1 MYSFKP
7 KKCVSSSRLIGA
19 LRSFQML
26 LLGLLAVCATEAL
39 TVRAATTDDMQIY
52 SGRFNNGW
60 GDSWSWMPRYPTNSP
75 AFTSNVVY
83 VASNS
88 IACVPSGNWQAWW
101 LKAGTSVDTTIYTNL
116 SFWINGGATG
126 GQTVSVQGELNGS
139 NSGLP
144 SVQVT
149 AQANTWKQITIS
161 LASLGVNNKSNL
173 TGFQIGNQTST
184 QPFFIDDMRLVAA
197 PAPTAVHVNV
207 NANQTVRTVDSKV
220 FSINQVAW
228 DGSVNSAASVS
239 ILNNIGATCLRWP
252 GGSWGDGYHWTNE
265 NMMAGDTSPRYWG
278 SFSSDFIALATNIHS
293 DAFIIVNYGT
303 STPEE
308 AAYGVRLFN
317 VTNHCNFK
325 YWEVGNEIGGSW
337 EWDFRYPPFATNDI
351 LNLPSLA
358 NKLKTPTNN
367 VATYLRTQ
375 FSSDTLAKLD
385 AYVANPSANN
395 ASNLRWALVSDLNN
409 LIYNSSQSIY
419 KPDTNRFAG
428 VTFRSV
434 TWTNL
439 SLPIPPLGQDLNN
452 RMVLEDAYPELAK
465 ITPEINLASNWPDV
479 DLPHDAWTYAKR
491 FTNYYAQMKAADP
504 TIKVGALADVF
515 EDGTQNYANHP
526 VVNPRTGQTQ
536 TGWNPIMLTFL
547 REANCIP
554 DFLIVHDYGPTAG
567 DTQDLLYPR
576 GWSSHAAS
584 LRQQLT
590 DYLGTAGTNVT
601 LEVTE
606 NGMGGDK
613 QSVSLPGGLFYADS
627 LGQILQTEFNSRVWW
642 DMHNG
647 GGPVSNPDPA
657 MYGWR
662 KDGSGNYISD
672 GGIVNGDGVGANGYP
687 TYYVAKLLT
696 RFAKGGDT
704 VVSASSDYELLTTY
718 AVKRTNGTLTLLV
731 INKSCVSNLTANF
744 NLSGY
749 VPATN
754 ATVYSYGIPQD
765 EAARTGVGSMDIAQT
780 SLTGIQNS
788 FSATFAPFSAS
799 VLVLNPSGAAP
810 PEMNALYAFEGNAQ
824 DTSGSGNDGTPNAL
838 SYVTGKVGAQAA
850 QFNGTSSYVSIPRSV
865 QDDFTVMM
873 WVKTTDTAGSA
884 GAQWWSGKGLVD
896 GEVGGGGAD
905 WGTAIVNGKFV
916 LGVGSAG
923 GDTTLASS
931 VNINDGTWHH
941 VAATRNNTSGAM
953 AVYVDGVLRGSGTG
967 PTGSRTFPP
976 GLRIGSLQTG
986 NNFLNGTLDDV
997 RLYDRILTP
1006 GEIAALVA
1014 PPAAPTN
1021 LVAAIGDASV
1031 ALSWSAE
1038 SDAAS
1043 YIVKRSTSGG
1053 SGYANIATNSSLTF
1067 TNTGLVNGTLYYF
1080 VVSSVNAAGEGTNS
1094 TEVSARPTS
1103 FLPTQLGVSA
1113 TGNQLQ
1119 LNWPTDHTGWQLQ
1132 SQTNSLATGIGTNW
1146 TAIAGSAQTNQL
1158 TFPVNPAGGAVFFR
1172 LVRP

>member
-1 MYSFKP
+1 MRFLSYSLFGFW
-7 KKCVSSSRLIGA
+7 LLFGA
-19 LRSFQML
+19 
-26 LLGLLAVCATEAL
+26 AAH
-39 TVRAATTDDMQIY
+39 AATTDDMQIY
-52 SGRFNNGW
+52 SGRYDNGW
-60 GDSWSWMPRYPTNSP
+60 GDWGWVPHWGTNSP
-75 AFTSNVVY
+75 VFTNTAVY

-88 IACVPSGNWQAWW
+88 MALVPSGQWQAWW
-101 LKAGTSVDTTIYTNL
+101 LKAGTSVDTTIYSSI

-126 GQTVSVQGELNGS
+126 GQTLSVQGELNGS

-144 SVQVT
+144 SVQVSAPT
-149 AQANTWKQITIS
+149 NAWKQVTIS
-161 LASLGVNNKSNL
+161 LASLGVDDKSNL

-184 QPFFIDDMRLVAA
+184 QPFFIDDLRLVAA
-197 PAPTAVHVNV
+197 PAPATVHVNV

-265 NMMAGDTSPRYWG
+265 NWNTGNSGPRYWG
-278 SFSSDFIALATNIHS
+278 SFSSDFIALATNVHS

-308 AAYGVRLFN
+308 AAYGVRMFN
-317 VTNHCNFK
+317 ITNHCDFK

-337 EWDFRYPPFATNDI
+337 EWDWRYPWFATNDI
-351 LNLPSLA
+351 LNLPSFA
-358 NKLKTPTNN
+358 AKLKTPADN
-367 VATYLRTQ
+367 VSTYLRSQ
-375 FSSDTLAKLD
+375 LSSDTLTKLD

-395 ASNLRWALVSDLNN
+395 DSNLRFGLVNDINN
-409 LIYNSSQSIY
+409 LIYNGSQSIY

-465 ITPEINLASNWPDV
+465 VTPEINLASNWPDV

-491 FTNYYAQMKAADP
+491 FTNYYAQMKAVDP

-515 EDGTQNYANHP
+515 ENGTANYSNHS

-536 TGWNPIMLTFL
+536 YGWNPIMLTFL
-547 REANCIP
+547 RNANCIP

-576 GWSSHAAS
+576 VWASHAAS

-590 DYLGTAGTNVT
+590 DYLGDAGTNVT

-613 QSVSLPGGLFYADS
+613 QSVSLPGGLFYAES
-627 LGQILQTEFNSRVWW
+627 LGRILQTEFNSRVWW

-647 GGPVSNPDPA
+647 GGAIGNPDPA

-662 KDGSGNYISD
+662 KDGNGNYISD

-696 RFAKGGDT
+696 HFARGGDT
-704 VVSASSDYELLTTY
+704 VVSASSDYQLLTAY

-731 INKSCVSNLTANF
+731 INKSACSNLTANF
-744 NLSGY
+744 NLAGY
-749 VPATN
+749 APTTN

-765 EAARTGVGSMDIAQT
+765 EAARTGIGSMDVAQT
-780 SLTGIQNS
+780 NITGVQGT

-799 VLVLNPSGAAP
+799 VLVLNGVGTAP
-810 PEMNALYAFEGNAQ
+810 PEMNALYAFEGNAL

-838 SYVTGKVGAQAA
+838 SYVAGKVGAQAA
-850 QFNGTSSYVSIPRSV
+850 QFDGISSYVLIPRSV
-865 QDDFTVMM
+865 QDDFTVAM
-873 WVKTTDTAGSA
+873 WVKTTDTAGTA

-896 GEVGGGGAD
+896 GEVAGGGAD

-916 LGVGSAG
+916 LGVGSSG

-967 PTGSRTFPP
+967 PTGSRTWPP
-976 GLRIGSLQTG
+976 NLHIGNLQTG

-997 RLYDRILTP
+997 RLYDRILSP
-1006 GEIAALVA
+1006 AEITALVA

-1021 LVAAIGDASV
+1021 LAATIGDASV
-1031 ALSWSAE
+1031 ALSWPAVSN
-1038 SDAAS
+1038 AAS
-1043 YIVKRSTSGG
+1043 YLVKRSPTNG
-1053 SGYANIATNSSLTF
+1053 SGYANIATNSNLTF

-1080 VVSSVNAAGEGTNS
+1080 VVSGVNAAGEGANS
-1094 TEVSARPTS
+1094 MAVSARPTA
-1103 FLPTQLGVSA
+1103 FAPTQIGFSMA
-1113 TGNQLQ
+1113 GDQLQ
-1119 LNWPTDHTGWQLQ
+1119 LGWPLDHTGWQLQ
-1132 SQTNSLATGIGTNW
+1132 AQTNSLATGLGNNW
-1146 TAIAGSAQTNQL
+1146 VNVSISTQTNQL
-1158 TFPVNPAGGAVFFR
+1158 VVPASATNGVVFFR
-1172 LVRP
+1172 LVRPY